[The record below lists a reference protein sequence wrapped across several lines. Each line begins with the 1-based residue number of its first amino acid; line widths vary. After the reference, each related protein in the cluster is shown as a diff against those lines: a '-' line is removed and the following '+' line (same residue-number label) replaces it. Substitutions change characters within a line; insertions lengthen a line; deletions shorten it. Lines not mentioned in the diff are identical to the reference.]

1 MVETISRSLQRY
13 YDKREEI
20 NERQKKYFREKY
32 YHKNRAKLI
41 EYQNVKRQ
49 LGKHA
54 DPTCIAPLMA
64 PYPIYTNI
72 VTIEKNI
79 LVKF

>member
-1 MVETISRSLQRY
+1 MVEEISRSLQRY
-13 YDKREEI
+13 YDNRIKI
-20 NERQKKYFREKY
+20 NERQKKYFRENY

-54 DPTCIAPLMA
+54 DPKSITPLMA
-64 PYPIYTNI
+64 PYPTYTHI
-72 VTIEKNI
+72 VSIEKNI

>member
-1 MVETISRSLQRY
+1 MVEEISRSLQRY
-13 YDKREEI
+13 RDNKEKI

-41 EYQNVKRQ
+41 EYQNVKRL
-49 LGKHA
+49 LGKHV
-54 DPTCIAPLMA
+54 DPKCIAPLMA

-72 VTIEKNI
+72 VSIEKNI

>member
-1 MVETISRSLQRY
+1 MVEEISRSLQRY

-32 YHKNRAKLI
+32 DHKNRAKLI

-49 LGKHA
+49 
-54 DPTCIAPLMA
+54 
-64 PYPIYTNI
+64 
-72 VTIEKNI
+72 
-79 LVKF
+79 